1 MRGSKA
7 YQLLPTSLC
16 VGWLPV
22 AAGRLTTDFAV
33 REVAACGCRQVC

>member
-22 AAGRLTTDFAV
+22 AAGRFTADFAM
-33 REVAACGCRQVC
+33 REVAAFGSRQVC